1 MPNSSKD
8 WMISLA
14 HAKFIKFPAEEK
26 RQLERNKVLKE
37 NKDGDKSMK
46 YQSTK
51 GFFFLE
57 TEVIDA

>member
-1 MPNSSKD
+1 
-8 WMISLA
+8 MISLA